1 MLDCTILTEGAVN
14 RLPGAIILKMS
25 YGYTI
30 SPDGPDPLVELAEL
44 VVNSLFSKSC
54 ETGKWLV
61 DIVPIRM
68 QSLLFLRAY

>member
-1 MLDCTILTEGAVN
+1 MLNCLILTEFAVH

-68 QSLLFLRAY
+68 QSLLILRAY

>member
-1 MLDCTILTEGAVN
+1 MLDCTILTECAIN

-68 QSLLFLRAY
+68 HALPILRAY

>member
-68 QSLLFLRAY
+68 QPIFILRAY

>member
-1 MLDCTILTEGAVN
+1 MLDRVILTGYVVH

-61 DIVPIRM
+61 DIIPIRM
-68 QSLLFLRAY
+68 QRLLFLRAY